1 MQQLPRED
9 AQNGGMSTES
19 LTYPVGLRLANRRVV
34 IVGAGRVTQRRI
46 PALLDAGA
54 YIEVIAPD
62 ATPTIEGFALNGQIT
77 WTKRAFDPADLDGAW
92 YVIAAT
98 DSPQVNASVLDAAEQ
113 RRIFCVRCDDADS
126 SSAITPATGTH
137 AAITVA
143 VMASVVGERDPRR
156 SAALRDDIVTGLHDG
171 SLQIRQRAGQTGVT
185 LVGGGPGD
193 ADLITVAGRKAL
205 LSADVVVADR
215 LAPQGLIGD
224 LPAHVEVVDVA
235 KLPRGRSAQ
244 QAEINELIVKHALEG
259 KRVVRLKGG
268 DNFVFGRGFEEIQ
281 ACESAG
287 VPVTVIPGISSP
299 LAVPALA
306 GIPVTHRGIT
316 HDFTVISGHL
326 PPGHPDSLVNWQL
339 VSRLPGT
346 LVLMM
351 AVDNIAAITAALLA
365 GGQDPAR
372 PAAVVCDG
380 SLSTQRRLI
389 SNLADLASEITRG
402 DVRAPAIIVIGKV
415 VGLLNGTTD

>member
-1 MQQLPRED
+1 M
-9 AQNGGMSTES
+9 
-19 LTYPVGLRLANRRVV
+19 
-34 IVGAGRVTQRRI
+34 
-46 PALLDAGA
+46 
-54 YIEVIAPD
+54 
-62 ATPTIEGFALNGQIT
+62 
-77 WTKRAFDPADLDGAW
+77 
-92 YVIAAT
+92 
-98 DSPQVNASVLDAAEQ
+98 
-113 RRIFCVRCDDADS
+113 
-126 SSAITPATGTH
+126 
-137 AAITVA
+137 
-143 VMASVVGERDPRR
+143 
-156 SAALRDDIVTGLHDG
+156 
-171 SLQIRQRAGQTGVT
+171 
-185 LVGGGPGD
+185 
-193 ADLITVAGRKAL
+193 
-205 LSADVVVADR
+205 VVADR
-215 LAPQGLIGD
+215 LAPQGLLGD

-244 QAEINELIVKHALEG
+244 QAEINEVIVQRALEG

-316 HDFTVISGHL
+316 HEFTVISGHL
-326 PPGHPDSLVNWQL
+326 PPRHPESLVDWEL
-339 VSRLPGT
+339 VARLPGT

-389 SNLADLASEITRG
+389 SSLADLASEIARE
-402 DVRAPAIIVIGKV
+402 DVRPPAIIVIGEV
-415 VGLLNGTTD
+415 VGLLNGTPD

>member
-1 MQQLPRED
+1 MQPLLRED
-9 AQNGGMSTES
+9 TQNRCVSTEP

-46 PALLDAGA
+46 PALLAAGA
-54 YIEVIAPD
+54 HIEVVAPA
-62 ATPTIEGFALNGQIT
+62 ATPTVEGFALNGQIT
-77 WTKRAFDPADLDGAW
+77 WTKRGFDPSDLEGAW
-92 YVIAAT
+92 YAVAAT
-98 DSPQVNASVLDAAEQ
+98 DSPQVNASVVEAAE
-113 RRIFCVRCDDADS
+113 RHRIFCVRCDDAAS

-143 VMASVVGERDPRR
+143 VMASSVGERDPRR

-171 SLQIRQRAGQTGVT
+171 SLQVRQRARQVGVT

-215 LAPQGLIGD
+215 LAPQGLLGD

-244 QAEINELIVKHALEG
+244 QAEINEVIVQRALEG
-259 KRVVRLKGG
+259 KQVVRLKGG

-281 ACESAG
+281 ACEAAG

-316 HDFTVISGHL
+316 HEFTVISGHL
-326 PPGHPDSLVNWQL
+326 PPGHAESLVNWEL
-339 VSRLPGT
+339 VAGLPGT

-351 AVDNIAAITAALLA
+351 AVDNIAEITAALLA
-365 GGQDPAR
+365 GGRDPAR

-389 SNLADLASEITRG
+389 TNLADLASEIAKQ
-402 DVRAPAIIVIGKV
+402 DVRPPAIIVIGEV